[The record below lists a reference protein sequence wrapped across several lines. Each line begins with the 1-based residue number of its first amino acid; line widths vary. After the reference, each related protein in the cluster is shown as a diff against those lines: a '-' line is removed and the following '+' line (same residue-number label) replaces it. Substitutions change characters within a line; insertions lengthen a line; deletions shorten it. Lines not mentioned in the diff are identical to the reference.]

1 MLKVVARRLLLP
13 VALRSGIAS
22 KHSSSVVD
30 AASRGVRGY
39 EEILEHNWA
48 RNVHFGAMSVQVPE
62 SVAELKAVVKDAA
75 SPCRVVGR
83 GHSFSPMAECA
94 DGTLLSLARLNGVL
108 NFQAPTKHSIGSIT
122 VEGGATYTE
131 VIRFLDGR
139 GALRNLPS
147 CPQFTVSGAI
157 ATGTHGSGV
166 HAKSLACDVSM
177 VEFIVAD
184 GSTVQYSRE

>member
-1 MLKVVARRLLLP
+1 MLHRLRP
-13 VALRSGIAS
+13 VALRSGVAA

-30 AASRGVRGY
+30 AISRGVCGY
-39 EEILEHNWA
+39 EELLEQNWA
-48 RNVHFGAMSVQVPE
+48 RNVHFGAASVQVPE
-62 SVAELKAVVKDAA
+62 SMAELKTAVINAA
-75 SPCRVVGR
+75 KPCRVVGR

-94 DGTLLSLARLNGVL
+94 DGTLLSLARLNNVL
-108 NFQAPTKHSIGSIT
+108 DFQAPTKDSIGSIT
-122 VEGGATYTE
+122 IEGGTTYTE

-166 HAKSLACDVSM
+166 HAQSLAADVSM
-177 VEFIVAD
+177 IEFIVAD